1 MQHLINEFIRNKN
14 NKERRKMA
22 WHKFVYLAIV
32 ALILPTFI
40 AADEGSEENFA
51 VELTVDNFDEAI
63 AKNNHF
69 VKFFA
74 PW

>member
-1 MQHLINEFIRNKN
+1 
-14 NKERRKMA
+14 MA
-22 WHKFVYLAIV
+22 WKRFVCVAVV
-32 ALILPTFI
+32 ALLLPTFVV
-40 AADEGSEENFA
+40 AGDGSSEENFA
-51 VELTVDNFDEAI
+51 VELTTENFDEAI

>member
-1 MQHLINEFIRNKN
+1 
-14 NKERRKMA
+14 MA
-22 WHKFVYLAIV
+22 WKKILFLAICS
-32 ALILPTFI
+32 LILSVFE
-40 AADEGSEENFA
+40 AAEAEENFA

>member
-1 MQHLINEFIRNKN
+1 MVWQKIVF
-14 NKERRKMA
+14 
-22 WHKFVYLAIV
+22 LAII
-32 ALILPTFI
+32 ALIFPTFI
-40 AADEGSEENFA
+40 AAEDVAEENFA
-51 VELTVDNFDEAI
+51 VELTVENFDEAI

>member
-1 MQHLINEFIRNKN
+1 
-14 NKERRKMA
+14 MA
-22 WHKFVYLAIV
+22 SKQLLYLAIF
-32 ALILPTFI
+32 ALILPAFI
-40 AADEGSEENFA
+40 KAAEEGEENFA
-51 VELTVDNFDEAI
+51 VELTADNFDEAI

>member
-1 MQHLINEFIRNKN
+1 
-14 NKERRKMA
+14 MA
-22 WHKFVYLAIV
+22 WQKVLYLAIF

-40 AADEGSEENFA
+40 VAEEGAAEENFA
-51 VELTVDNFDEAI
+51 VELTADNFDEAI